1 MGVKMGLRKFAPRKP
16 VGALFVAVVV
26 AFMSAP
32 TWAQEESE
40 DEGKEF
46 PEEPFFTARS
56 FPESEVEF
64 EVGYDNFDSEDEIEL
79 GLGISW
85 EFMDNFQFGVE
96 LPFVIRNADDDSTV
110 SDLGDVEI
118 SALWQISNLDD
129 GFSFALLG
137 EVAAPT
143 GDEGKEI
150 GGTGSWGIFGTGGFL
165 VPLDSDDM
173 NMGVQFQLG
182 YEQQIDL
189 TDEQR
194 EEALELGVSAVREKE
209 LVWGV
214 ALNTK
219 LGALVPTFEVVGHT
233 VLDAIDD
240 DEEGTIVEVG
250 GGVWWEPPD
259 DSLFGGLVF
268 GLAAKGP
275 VTGMKESNYT
285 VLFVVKGEY

>member
-1 MGVKMGLRKFAPRKP
+1 MGLRTFALRKP
-16 VGALFVAVVV
+16 VGVLFVATVV

-32 TWAQEESE
+32 TWAQEEPK
-40 DEGKEF
+40 DEGKGF

-64 EVGYDNFDSEDEIEL
+64 EVGYDNSDSEDEIEL
-79 GLGISW
+79 GLGISRK
-85 EFMDNFQFGVE
+85 FMDKFQFGVE
-96 LPFVIRNADDDSTV
+96 LPFVIRNPDDDSTV
-110 SDLGDVEI
+110 SDLGDVEF
-118 SALWQISNLDD
+118 SALWQLSELDEKTGR

-173 NMGVQFQLG
+173 EMGVQFQFG

-209 LVWGV
+209 LIWGV

-219 LGALVPTFEVVGHT
+219 LGALVPTFEVVGRT
-233 VLDAIDD
+233 VLDAIDE

-250 GGVWWEPPD
+250 GGVWWEPPTN
-259 DSLFGGLVF
+259 SLFDGLVF